1 MWRQECDN
9 SELEGVSS
17 RVLYALQK
25 AFGSDDLEISL
36 LELDCNVEFCFMDL
50 GVLELE
56 GTLEIL
62 PENYKS
68 EQFSA
73 ELSWIEERDQTTSC
87 VLSQSLS

>member
-1 MWRQECDN
+1 MN
-9 SELEGVSS
+9 
-17 RVLYALQK
+17 
-25 AFGSDDLEISL
+25 
-36 LELDCNVEFCFMDL
+36 L

-73 ELSWIEERDQTTSC
+73 ELSWTEERDQMTSY
-87 VLSQSLS
+87 VLSQSLG